1 MIAQHKLSPAMKAE
15 LLRRAH
21 AKDLGGDYC
30 ERYGT
35 LAAEFGIS
43 VPRISQL
50 VHSAGGGRR
59 LKRLSRAMD
68 DVPTDMRALYRTLV
82 NKVGRATAR
91 QVIADHMRIRGIQA

>member
-1 MIAQHKLSPAMKAE
+1 MTQRKLRPALKAE
-15 LLRRAH
+15 LLRRAQ
-21 AKDLGGDYC
+21 AKDLSGDYC
-30 ERYGT
+30 ERYGV

-50 VHSAGGGRR
+50 VHSAGAGRR
-59 LKRLSRAMD
+59 LKRLKRAMD

-91 QVIADHMRIRGIQA
+91 RVIADHMRIRGVRA